1 LLRHQRRKFTPITR
15 RAHRPVQ
22 APAINGS
29 RATDLIGLSGALDH
43 DPFTTILTDYRAHSS
58 GVKRIRFQKVLSA
71 AACDCPHTTYS
82 LAVTRQSTIIR
93 ALAVLALVWLVVWG
107 IRAFASSRTPTAAR
121 IKEQIDRARFADWSG
136 NDSTNDTKQAANRE
150 TEIRKIADLI
160 NKLDFQEREKNRDQ
174 RVGEEF
180 FRKLNAREK
189 TLFIDLTIAE
199 SMNRFMEA
207 LDTMPPDQRRKF
219 VEQGLKQITDGKTQ
233 ADITRAEELS
243 PELLEKISQE
253 GIRAYFQ
260 KSSVET
266 KLDLAPL
273 MESINETM
281 QGLRG
286 NQFGRDR

>member
-1 LLRHQRRKFTPITR
+1 M
-15 RAHRPVQ
+15 
-22 APAINGS
+22 
-29 RATDLIGLSGALDH
+29 
-43 DPFTTILTDYRAHSS
+43 
-58 GVKRIRFQKVLSA
+58 
-71 AACDCPHTTYS
+71 
-82 LAVTRQSTIIR
+82 TRQGTVFR
-93 ALAVLALVWLVVWG
+93 ALGTLVLVWLVIWG
-107 IRAFASSRTPTAAR
+107 VRVYANSRKVTAEKINLR
-121 IKEQIDRARFADWSG
+121 IERARFADWSE
-136 NDSTNDTKQAANRE
+136 TAASDNANESARRE
-150 TEIRKIADLI
+150 QEIREIADLI

-174 RVGEEF
+174 RVGEDF

-281 QGLRG
+281 QGIRG

>member
-1 LLRHQRRKFTPITR
+1 
-15 RAHRPVQ
+15 
-22 APAINGS
+22 
-29 RATDLIGLSGALDH
+29 
-43 DPFTTILTDYRAHSS
+43 
-58 GVKRIRFQKVLSA
+58 
-71 AACDCPHTTYS
+71 
-82 LAVTRQSTIIR
+82 
-93 ALAVLALVWLVVWG
+93 VLALVWLVVWG

-174 RVGEEF
+174 RVGEDF

>member
-1 LLRHQRRKFTPITR
+1 M
-15 RAHRPVQ
+15 
-22 APAINGS
+22 
-29 RATDLIGLSGALDH
+29 
-43 DPFTTILTDYRAHSS
+43 
-58 GVKRIRFQKVLSA
+58 
-71 AACDCPHTTYS
+71 
-82 LAVTRQSTIIR
+82 
-93 ALAVLALVWLVVWG
+93 LALVWLVVWG

-121 IKEQIDRARFADWSG
+121 IKEQIERARFADWSG
-136 NDSTNDTKQAANRE
+136 NDSPNDAKQAANRE

-174 RVGEEF
+174 RVGEDF

>member
-1 LLRHQRRKFTPITR
+1 M
-15 RAHRPVQ
+15 
-22 APAINGS
+22 
-29 RATDLIGLSGALDH
+29 
-43 DPFTTILTDYRAHSS
+43 
-58 GVKRIRFQKVLSA
+58 
-71 AACDCPHTTYS
+71 
-82 LAVTRQSTIIR
+82 
-93 ALAVLALVWLVVWG
+93 LALVWLVVWG
-107 IRAFASSRTPTAAR
+107 IQAFVSSRTPTAAR

-150 TEIRKIADLI
+150 TDIRKIADLI

>member
-1 LLRHQRRKFTPITR
+1 M
-15 RAHRPVQ
+15 
-22 APAINGS
+22 
-29 RATDLIGLSGALDH
+29 
-43 DPFTTILTDYRAHSS
+43 
-58 GVKRIRFQKVLSA
+58 
-71 AACDCPHTTYS
+71 
-82 LAVTRQSTIIR
+82 
-93 ALAVLALVWLVVWG
+93 LALVWLVVWG

-136 NDSTNDTKQAANRE
+136 NDSTNDAKQAAKQAANRE

-160 NKLDFQEREKNRDQ
+160 NKLDVQEREKNRDQ

>member
-1 LLRHQRRKFTPITR
+1 M
-15 RAHRPVQ
+15 
-22 APAINGS
+22 
-29 RATDLIGLSGALDH
+29 
-43 DPFTTILTDYRAHSS
+43 
-58 GVKRIRFQKVLSA
+58 
-71 AACDCPHTTYS
+71 
-82 LAVTRQSTIIR
+82 
-93 ALAVLALVWLVVWG
+93 LALVWLVVWG

-180 FRKLNAREK
+180 FRKLNACEK

>member
-1 LLRHQRRKFTPITR
+1 MLW
-15 RAHRPVQ
+15 
-22 APAINGS
+22 S
-29 RATDLIGLSGALDH
+29 
-43 DPFTTILTDYRAHSS
+43 
-58 GVKRIRFQKVLSA
+58 
-71 AACDCPHTTYS
+71 
-82 LAVTRQSTIIR
+82 VTRQSTIIR

>member
-1 LLRHQRRKFTPITR
+1 MLW
-15 RAHRPVQ
+15 
-22 APAINGS
+22 S
-29 RATDLIGLSGALDH
+29 
-43 DPFTTILTDYRAHSS
+43 
-58 GVKRIRFQKVLSA
+58 
-71 AACDCPHTTYS
+71 
-82 LAVTRQSTIIR
+82 VTRQSTIIR

-121 IKEQIDRARFADWSG
+121 IKEQIERARFADWSG

>member
-1 LLRHQRRKFTPITR
+1 M
-15 RAHRPVQ
+15 
-22 APAINGS
+22 
-29 RATDLIGLSGALDH
+29 
-43 DPFTTILTDYRAHSS
+43 
-58 GVKRIRFQKVLSA
+58 
-71 AACDCPHTTYS
+71 
-82 LAVTRQSTIIR
+82 
-93 ALAVLALVWLVVWG
+93 LALVWLVVWG

-121 IKEQIDRARFADWSG
+121 IKEQIERAHLADWSE
-136 NDSTNDTKQAANRE
+136 NDSPNDAKQAANRE

-160 NKLDFQEREKNRDQ
+160 NKLDFQEREKNREQ

>member
-1 LLRHQRRKFTPITR
+1 
-15 RAHRPVQ
+15 
-22 APAINGS
+22 
-29 RATDLIGLSGALDH
+29 
-43 DPFTTILTDYRAHSS
+43 
-58 GVKRIRFQKVLSA
+58 
-71 AACDCPHTTYS
+71 

>member
-1 LLRHQRRKFTPITR
+1 M
-15 RAHRPVQ
+15 
-22 APAINGS
+22 
-29 RATDLIGLSGALDH
+29 
-43 DPFTTILTDYRAHSS
+43 
-58 GVKRIRFQKVLSA
+58 
-71 AACDCPHTTYS
+71 
-82 LAVTRQSTIIR
+82 
-93 ALAVLALVWLVVWG
+93 LALVWLVVWG

-121 IKEQIDRARFADWSG
+121 IKEQIERARFADWSG
-136 NDSTNDTKQAANRE
+136 NDSTNDAKQAANRE

>member
-1 LLRHQRRKFTPITR
+1 M
-15 RAHRPVQ
+15 
-22 APAINGS
+22 
-29 RATDLIGLSGALDH
+29 
-43 DPFTTILTDYRAHSS
+43 
-58 GVKRIRFQKVLSA
+58 
-71 AACDCPHTTYS
+71 
-82 LAVTRQSTIIR
+82 
-93 ALAVLALVWLVVWG
+93 LALVWLVVWG

>member
-1 LLRHQRRKFTPITR
+1 M
-15 RAHRPVQ
+15 
-22 APAINGS
+22 
-29 RATDLIGLSGALDH
+29 
-43 DPFTTILTDYRAHSS
+43 
-58 GVKRIRFQKVLSA
+58 
-71 AACDCPHTTYS
+71 
-82 LAVTRQSTIIR
+82 
-93 ALAVLALVWLVVWG
+93 LALVWLVVWG

-121 IKEQIDRARFADWSG
+121 IKEQIERARFADWSG

>member
-1 LLRHQRRKFTPITR
+1 MLW
-15 RAHRPVQ
+15 
-22 APAINGS
+22 S
-29 RATDLIGLSGALDH
+29 
-43 DPFTTILTDYRAHSS
+43 
-58 GVKRIRFQKVLSA
+58 
-71 AACDCPHTTYS
+71 
-82 LAVTRQSTIIR
+82 VTRQSTIIR

-121 IKEQIDRARFADWSG
+121 IKEQIERARFADWSG
-136 NDSTNDTKQAANRE
+136 NDSTNDAKQAANRE